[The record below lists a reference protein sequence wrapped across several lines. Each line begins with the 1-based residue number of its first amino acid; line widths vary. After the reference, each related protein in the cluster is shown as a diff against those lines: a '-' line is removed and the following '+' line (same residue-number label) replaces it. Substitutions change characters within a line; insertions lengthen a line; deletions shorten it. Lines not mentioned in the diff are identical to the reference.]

1 MAAATAA
8 AAAAVGAMPEE
19 EELGVAAAALA
30 GSVAAQT
37 GSTEAP
43 PARSGLADTTL
54 LTPLELVA
62 KNRAPVKREYLR
74 PRGSSAKEGGKPPEQ
89 TEGTSALSAETGNL
103 ESRVQVAA
111 PAVPAPPTAAG
122 MPAGKKSRRQQKRER
137 QQVRPLPFALPY
149 ASATIEH
156 QFDRPAP
163 SRLVMQAKVSAE
175 HVCAAVARAGRT
187 DACPYGAACR
197 FNHDLAGFLAQKPA
211 DLDGDCPFAGKLY
224 PCPFG
229 LACRFAGRHAAP
241 TNGVEAAGVAPE
253 QGAAQK
259 KGPEGEANGLSKELQ
274 KLLWKNRVAFPRADA
289 YLRAHGLLSKGKVR
303 PPKGLP
309 GEDAVLDDTSGKE
322 GDDGLQDASEGL
334 KRKVQEIVGECE
346 PASLEE
352 GMALHSGNEDALE
365 ADGVKRPRM
374 VEDGGSHALEEQD
387 GASTGS
393 GVNGSVSEATV
404 AFPHGDVN
412 TGAPEPARAPPRERQ
427 VVDFRGKLY
436 LAPLT
441 TVGNLPFRRVAKTL
455 GADITCGEMA
465 MCTNLLQAS
474 ASGQASEWAL
484 LRRHASEDVF
494 GVQICGA
501 HPDTL
506 ARTAEIVERECQ
518 IDFLDIN
525 MGCPIDLVVN
535 KGAGSCLLTKPMRL
549 EQCLRATS
557 AAIDSSL
564 TVKVRMAYYEGKNCA
579 HNLIPNFPDW
589 GASAVVVHGR
599 TRQQRY
605 SRTADWDYIRKCREC
620 APSSLQVIGNGDVF
634 SFTDWN
640 ERMAAGG
647 PGVDTCMLARGVLIK
662 PWLLTEIKEQRHWDI
677 SSGERFAILQDYA
690 RFGLEH
696 WGSDTKGVETTRH
709 YLLEWLGFLH
719 RYIPVGLLDI
729 LPQKMNWRPPSYFGR
744 NDLETLMASDQ
755 ANDWIKLSEMLLGPT
770 PANFSFVPKHKSN
783 SYDLA
788 ENG

>member
-1 MAAATAA
+1 MASRDFECLLALRQPKTTRDGFKFSTAMEDNPSRL
-8 AAAAVGAMPEE
+8 MP
-19 EELGVAAAALA
+19 AHALTASGSFPAA
-30 GSVAAQT
+30 GSA
-37 GSTEAP
+37 EAP
-43 PARSGLADTTL
+43 PACSSLADSTTA
-54 LTPLELVA
+54 LTPAELVA

-74 PRGSSAKEGGKPPEQ
+74 PRGWSAKEGGKTPEQ
-89 TEGTSALSAETGNL
+89 TEGTSASSAANL
-103 ESRVQVAA
+103 ENGVQVAA
-111 PAVPAPPTAAG
+111 PAMLAPLTAAG

-137 QQVRPLPFALPY
+137 Q
-149 ASATIEH
+149 
-156 QFDRPAP
+156 
-163 SRLVMQAKVSAE
+163 QAKVSAE

-211 DLDGDCPFAGKLY
+211 DLDGDCPFASKPYL
-224 PCPFG
+224 CPFG

-241 TNGVEAAGVAPE
+241 ANGVAAAGVAPE

-289 YLRAHGLLSKGKVR
+289 YLRAHGLLSKAKVR

-309 GEDAVLDDTSGKE
+309 GEDVVLDDMSGKE
-322 GDDGLQDASEGL
+322 GDDGLQNVSEGF
-334 KRKVQEIVGECE
+334 KRKVQELAGDGE
-346 PASLEE
+346 PAAVEE

-365 ADGVKRPRM
+365 ADGVKRLRR
-374 VEDGGSHALEEQD
+374 VGDGRSHGLEEHD
-387 GASTGS
+387 GAPIGS

-404 AFPHGDVN
+404 AGPHGDVDG
-412 TGAPEPARAPPRERQ
+412 GAPEPTRAPPRERR

-465 MCTNLLQAS
+465 MARRRSGRCCGGTQVRTSLACKSVARTPTRLHAPPRLSSAS
-474 ASGQASEWAL
+474 ARPPIDAA
-484 LRRHASEDVF
+484 
-494 GVQICGA
+494 
-501 HPDTL
+501 
-506 ARTAEIVERECQ
+506 ARESAAAAQ

-605 SRTADWDYIRKCREC
+605 SRTADWDYIQKCREC

-640 ERMAAGG
+640 ERMAMGG

-662 PWLLTEIKEQRHWDI
+662 PWLLTEIKEQRYWDI
-677 SSGERFAILQDYA
+677 SSGERFSILQDYA

-755 ANDWIKLSEMLLGPT
+755 ATDWVKLSEMLLGPT